1 MGSSSRCKCLRAG
14 RLQPDQRI
22 LIYGA
27 SGSIGTA
34 GVQLAKHLGANV
46 TAVCNTENVD
56 VVKSLGADAVID
68 YTREPFLSD
77 DESYDVI
84 FDAVG
89 KISFGRCKASL
100 KPGGFYV
107 DTDLG
112 YFWQVPALAVW
123 TRFFG
128 TKRVLLPIPRY
139 RKEHVP
145 VRTRAVRLGQ
155 LSSDHRPD
163 VPIGRGRRSHPLRR
177 DRAEDRQRRAAHRS
191 RGTAAV
197 AAAAFAQGY
206 KGCLTSAASTA

>member
-1 MGSSSRCKCLRAG
+1 MGSSSRWKCLRAG

-34 GVQLAKHLGANV
+34 AVQLAKHLGANV
-46 TAVCNTENVD
+46 TAVCNTKNVD

-112 YFWQVPALAVW
+112 YLWQVPALALW

-128 TKRVLLPIPRY
+128 SKAGAAPNPAVSEGTRA
-139 RKEHVP
+139 
-145 VRTRAVRLGQ
+145 VRTRARRLGQ

-163 VPIGRGRRSHPLRR
+163 VPTG
-177 DRAEDRQRRAAHRS
+177 
-191 RGTAAV
+191 
-197 AAAAFAQGY
+197 
-206 KGCLTSAASTA
+206 